1 MPTYTI
7 TADQLASIK
16 ASRLQHLDNG
26 DEAAAKALGWV
37 LTAEPNQSVPDALP
51 ALLELARQFPTDSD
65 LYECGWTQ
73 KEVDAACNAHERA
86 CEVIRQSKK
95 EA

>member
-1 MPTYTI
+1 MAILNPVPRKEHE
-7 TADQLASIK
+7 AVK
-16 ASRLQHLDNG
+16 AQR
-26 DEAAAKALGWV
+26 DEAM
-37 LTAEPNQSVPDALP
+37 N

-95 EA
+95 DA

>member
-1 MPTYTI
+1 MTREQI
-7 TADQLASIK
+7 ESVRIARMQLID
-16 ASRLQHLDNG
+16 HN
-26 DEAAAKALGWV
+26 
-37 LTAEPNQSVPDALP
+37 
-51 ALLELARQFPTDSD
+51 DSD
-65 LYECGWTQ
+65 LYECGRTQ

>member
-1 MPTYTI
+1 MTTYTI

-16 ASRLQHLDNG
+16 ASRLQHLDRG
-26 DEAAAKALGWV
+26 DVAAADALGWV
-37 LTAEPNQSVPDALP
+37 LTAEPSEAAPDALP

-86 CEVIRQSKK
+86 CEVIRQSKRD
-95 EA
+95 A